1 MYART
6 STPRINQ
13 STTTTRLYFPAKIKE
28 CIITKEKKKKRTPT
42 LSFTSQLPDKNIKE
56 IIKDI

>member
-28 CIITKEKKKKRTPT
+28 CIITKEKKKKEPPPF
-42 LSFTSQLPDKNIKE
+42 LSPLNSQIK
-56 IIKDI
+56 I